1 MDAPTAGRVRVGR
14 WDLHGDARAGPGR
27 LPPPDGRF
35 RVAADLAQPAA
46 VPDGPAERRA
56 ADDRGP
62 VGNRSARA
70 DELLDL
76 VGVGHVADR
85 QPQEM
90 SGGEQQRVAIA
101 TALANEPQ
109 LLLADEP
116 TGELD
121 TATAREV
128 FDALRTANREFG
140 TTVVVVTHDPAV
152 SGLVERTVAIRDGRT
167 SSEVL
172 RRDADGDVTHEE
184 YAVMD
189 RAGPGPGAAG
199 VPRGAGADPPG
210 AARARGRP
218 RGRLARRQRT
228 VSAVPGA
235 AVQVRDVHRTF
246 GSGRSAVHALRGVD
260 LDVAPGELVALVGRS
275 GSGKTTLLNVV
286 GGLDRPDEGS
296 VLVDEVDVGRAERRR
311 AGPAAARPGRV
322 RLPDVRA
329 DTRADGGGERRRP
342 DAAARGAGGRA

>member
-1 MDAPTAGRVRVGR
+1 MRIFQSGSVEVQALQGLDLLVDEGEMVAVVGASGSGKSTLLAVLSGMDAPTAGRVRVGR
-14 WDLHGDARAGPGR
+14 WDLMAMHAGGAGR
-27 LPPPDGRF
+27 LPAPDGRL

-56 ADDRGP
+56 AHDGGH
-62 VGNRSARA
+62 VGTGRARA

-128 FDALRTANREFG
+128 FDALRTVNRESG

-172 RRDADGDVTHEE
+172 RRDAGGDVTHEE

-189 RAGPGPGAAG
+189 RAGRLQ
-199 VPRGAGADPPG
+199 VPREYREA
-210 AARARGRP
+210 
-218 RGRLARRQRT
+218 LALTR
-228 VSAVPGA
+228 
-235 AVQVRDVHRTF
+235 
-246 GSGRSAVHALRGVD
+246 
-260 LDVAPGELVALVGRS
+260 
-275 GSGKTTLLNVV
+275 
-286 GGLDRPDEGS
+286 
-296 VLVDEVDVGRAERRR
+296 
-311 AGPAAARPGRV
+311 RV
-322 RLPDVRA
+322 RLALEADHLAVWPD
-329 DTRADGGGERRRP
+329 GS
-342 DAAARGAGGRA
+342 AR